1 MRIDRLGLTGIV
13 LIILGGILLKTGFMD
28 NAVATVFWPILEG
41 SSEGK
46 AVILLVMMGSLL
58 LLSSLITSS
67 SRLNPKIF
75 PGKWFNGRRYLL
87 ISLVTMFVTCVVGLL
102 IEVWIRLKFNV
113 SLFTVFTAMNPTP
126 STTSIMHTHVFK
138 SVIGYMVSLMGE
150 TAPHHINTGLA
161 IIQYSSPFAFL
172 ALVSLPL
179 AYIAGLLA
187 MTGMRDSYKVVTSF
201 GLAVAIIGMM
211 DGGMFSQP
219 FLIGFGILLFIYS
232 AKNSFSP
239 RTLVKPVLIIFLIIL
254 AGFAIEIGGT
264 NTDHYT
270 LTVINQHEP
279 VNMTSY
285 NVTDVQH
292 IDDKTIY
299 TLKPS
304 GGDKEIIKKVFVD
317 FKGKADGSFMTW
329 NFYSYV

>member
-1 MRIDRLGLTGIV
+1 MDRLGLAGIV
-13 LIILGGILLKTGFMD
+13 LIILGALLLKTGFMD
-28 NAVATVFWPILEG
+28 NAVATLLWPILEG

-58 LLSSLITSS
+58 VLSSLITSS

-75 PGKWFNGRRYLL
+75 PGNWFDGRKYLL
-87 ISLVTMFVTCVVGLL
+87 ISIVTMFLTCVVGLL
-102 IEVWIRLKFNV
+102 TEVWIRLKFNV
-113 SLFTVFTAMNPTP
+113 SLFTVFTAVNPTP

-161 IIQYSSPFAFL
+161 ILQYASPFAFL
-172 ALVSLPL
+172 ALISLPL

-187 MTGMRDSYKVVTSF
+187 MTGMRDSYKVISAF
-201 GLAVAIIGMM
+201 GLTVAIIGMM

-219 FLIGFGILLFIYS
+219 FLIGLGILLFMYF
-232 AKNSFSP
+232 AENRFSP
-239 RTLVKPVLIIFLIIL
+239 RLLVKPLVIVLLIIL
-254 AGFAIEIGGT
+254 AGFAIELGGT

-292 IDDKTIY
+292 TGDKTIY
-299 TLKPS
+299 TLKTS
-304 GGDKEIIKKVFVD
+304 EGDKTIIKKVFVD

-329 NFYSYV
+329 NFYSYI